1 MSQVQASRLGFSCP
15 QIVPGVNANRKM
27 SNQRPKRESMSTEE
41 VTVSNMWEIAVIVEI
56 LERKGLPLKGKG

>member
-1 MSQVQASRLGFSCP
+1 
-15 QIVPGVNANRKM
+15 M